1 MKTYLKTPFIDLRGL
16 TEAERDAKINEAV
29 HYTTHER
36 IAGYSPVKI
45 DPYATSADAVL
56 PLLEKWH
63 WSREIDGNVCLW
75 KTDNSRPP
83 TYSTKSSMQGRAL
96 IFPLAACY
104 ALLRAHGWEV
114 LT

>member
-16 TEAERDAKINEAV
+16 TEAERDAKINWALCEIQGMKRNRITAV
-29 HYTTHER
+29 
-36 IAGYSPVKI
+36 IP
-45 DPYATSADAVL
+45 PYATSADVVL